1 MLDVTNRDET
11 PSRPIAAIKIG
22 NRHRN
27 DLGNVGLLAASI
39 ADVGL
44 LHPIVITFDR
54 TLIAGAR
61 RIAACRQLGWTNI
74 PVTIVNLD
82 QIVLGE
88 FAENAHHKNFLPS
101 EIGAIRREIEP
112 LEKAVAKERQR
123 KHGGTAPGKHSGQIS
138 ASDAGKTRDKV
149 GAFAGVS
156 GRTVEKIGAVVDAAE
171 AEPEKYGH
179 LVAVMDRTGRVDGM
193 FNRLK
198 VMRQAEAIRNEPP
211 PLPNQG
217 PYRVIVADPAWPY
230 RRLRCRG
237 GAIFLPYPTM
247 TIEEIRAL
255 PVASIAHKDCVLWLW
270 TTNSHLRDA
279 FTVVDAWGFTQ
290 KTVLTWAKDRIGG
303 GDYLRGQTEH
313 CLMAIRGKPTI
324 DLTNQTT
331 LLMAPARAHSEKPDA
346 FFAMVK
352 TLCPAPRY
360 AYLFARRS
368 PGENWDCHGD
378 EVVKAWDEAAE

>member
-1 MLDVTNRDET
+1 MLNVPNRDAT
-11 PSRPIAAIKIG
+11 PTKPIAAIKIG
-22 NRHRN
+22 NRHRH

-138 ASDAGKTRDKV
+138 ASDAGKTRDEV

-198 VMRQAEAIRNEPP
+198 V
-211 PLPNQG
+211 
-217 PYRVIVADPAWPY
+217 
-230 RRLRCRG
+230 
-237 GAIFLPYPTM
+237 
-247 TIEEIRAL
+247 
-255 PVASIAHKDCVLWLW
+255 
-270 TTNSHLRDA
+270 
-279 FTVVDAWGFTQ
+279 
-290 KTVLTWAKDRIGG
+290 
-303 GDYLRGQTEH
+303 
-313 CLMAIRGKPTI
+313 IRGKPTI

-378 EVVKAWDEAAE
+378 VVVKAWDEAAE